1 MGSTRSEDRRQ
12 TSQAANASQPH
23 PTRRLQLVEQGA
35 DRDRGSAR
43 PMVSLQTS
51 YRFDDCHGAGAPK
64 IATNKRSP
72 RAPQPSAAS
81 AESVASSPTP
91 GSIYRIL
98 FISHLFWKRR
108 DPPGCEAQGGPG
120 LAMTGLSAGHRATG
134 HDQNNPS

>member
-51 YRFDDCHGAGAPK
+51 YRFDDCHGAGRAKDSDEQEVAPCA
-64 IATNKRSP
+64 ATKRSQRRERGQLP
-72 RAPQPSAAS
+72 HAG
-81 AESVASSPTP
+81 V
-91 GSIYRIL
+91 
-98 FISHLFWKRR
+98 HL
-108 DPPGCEAQGGPG
+108 
-120 LAMTGLSAGHRATG
+120 
-134 HDQNNPS
+134 

>member
-1 MGSTRSEDRRQ
+1 MIVTAQ
-12 TSQAANASQPH
+12 
-23 PTRRLQLVEQGA
+23 
-35 DRDRGSAR
+35 
-43 PMVSLQTS
+43 
-51 YRFDDCHGAGAPK
+51 GAPK

-98 FISHLFWKRR
+98 FISHLFWKRP

-120 LAMTGLSAGHRATG
+120 LAMTAFRPVTERPVMTKTILVEAV
-134 HDQNNPS
+134 